1 MNKRQKALLVE
12 SVTIIM
18 VTAIAVVS
26 MMHLKGWVS
35 RSETIRAMEQLGQLA
50 VKYRKE
56 KGSVPS
62 EYHIKNI
69 KGNFEE
75 HIGFGKLQYR
85 ARCIDFDSKPDEILA
100 YVEKRHR
107 ATLLSDGYVVLQLDG
122 NVQWMDKQEFK
133 KLLSQQQKKSPEEMQ
148 MLQNN

>member
-1 MNKRQKALLVE
+1 VNRASDIERHE
-12 SVTIIM
+12 S
-18 VTAIAVVS
+18 
-26 MMHLKGWVS
+26 LGYG
-35 RSETIRAMEQLGQLA
+35 RA
-50 VKYRKE
+50 
-56 KGSVPS
+56 
-62 EYHIKNI
+62 KN
-69 KGNFEE
+69 GPGTVRVEE

-133 KLLSQQQKKSPEEMQ
+133 KLLAKQQKKSPEEMQ